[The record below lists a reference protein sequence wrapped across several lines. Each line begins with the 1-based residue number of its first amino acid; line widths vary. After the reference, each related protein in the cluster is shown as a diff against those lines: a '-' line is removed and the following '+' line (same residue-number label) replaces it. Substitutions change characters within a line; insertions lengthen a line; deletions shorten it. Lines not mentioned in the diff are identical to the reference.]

1 MILPSL
7 NMLCTFCTGNLS
19 IGARRFDRSLTN
31 LTILWF
37 ARCEEAKDII
47 FRIKIYDEMSYDT
60 DPTITR
66 SLSAHYSVKEQEPR
80 FSLQVLVCKLYYFLF
95 YSNHI

>member
-19 IGARRFDRSLTN
+19 IGARRFDRSLPN

-47 FRIKIYDEMSYDT
+47 FRIKIYDEMNYDT
-60 DPTITR
+60 DPRITR
-66 SLSAHYSVKEQEPR
+66 SLSAR
-80 FSLQVLVCKLYYFLF
+80 
-95 YSNHI
+95 